1 MTKRLTACLLATA
14 AGLALA
20 LPAAAKDHGREQFS
34 ECKTVANYKVVFTMT
49 TGVLESSGTVLT
61 ARNGEGEFAAGG
73 SKALRN
79 GEVNGKP
86 FFELKDFASSA
97 SFRVYGNS
105 GREGDLVLDCKLSLK
120 GPVSAS
126 GPGTLEEEL
135 SFHGTVAVTPGKQV
149 LLTDGPSGRITVT
162 VFQAD

>member
-1 MTKRLTACLLATA
+1 MIKGLTACLLAAA

-20 LPAAAKDHGREQFS
+20 LPAAAKDRGREPLG
-34 ECKTVANYKVVFTMT
+34 ECRTVANYRVVFTMT
-49 TGVLESSGTVLT
+49 AGVLESSGTVLT
-61 ARNGEGEFAAGG
+61 AQNGEGEFAAGG
-73 SKALRN
+73 STALRN
-79 GEVNGKP
+79 GEANGKP

-105 GREGDLVLDCKLSLK
+105 GREGDLVLECRLSLK

-149 LLTDGPSGRITVT
+149 VLTDGPSGRIAVT